1 MKDLLRIKPEE
12 KKKNRKNVVQV
23 CIVRLSS
30 EKRGMYL
37 RKEKKKRAIRGNLWK
52 VTFQLFFFASIV
64 ACLYIYI
71 YAYMYIYT
79 CIYAC
84 VYVHVYILFKHAGS
98 AVEINKQL
106 LVKKKKNEK
115 KK

>member
-1 MKDLLRIKPEE
+1 
-12 KKKNRKNVVQV
+12 
-23 CIVRLSS
+23 
-30 EKRGMYL
+30 
-37 RKEKKKRAIRGNLWK
+37 
-52 VTFQLFFFASIV
+52 
-64 ACLYIYI
+64 
-71 YAYMYIYT
+71 MYIYT

>member
-1 MKDLLRIKPEE
+1 M
-12 KKKNRKNVVQV
+12 VQV

-37 RKEKKKRAIRGNLWK
+37 RKEKKKGPSGEIYEKSL
-52 VTFQLFFFASIV
+52 FSFFFFASIV

-84 VYVHVYILFKHAGS
+84 VYVHVYILFKHTGS

-106 LVKKKKNEK
+106 LVKKKNEK